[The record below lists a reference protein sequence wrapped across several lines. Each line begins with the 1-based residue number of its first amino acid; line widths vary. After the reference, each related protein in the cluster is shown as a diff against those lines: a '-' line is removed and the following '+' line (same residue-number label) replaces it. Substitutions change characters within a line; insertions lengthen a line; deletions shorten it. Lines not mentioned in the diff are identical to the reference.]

1 MTKATRGRRLG
12 ERPAADVRT
21 GRRRRQAHM
30 IGRSK
35 RYIFA
40 GAAAALLD
48 FPSMTTA
55 QVFPSSDISY
65 LKL

>member
-1 MTKATRGRRLG
+1 MTKPARGRRLG
-12 ERPAADVRT
+12 GRPAAGVRA
-21 GRRRRQAHM
+21 GRRTRRAHG
-30 IGRSK
+30 IGRIE

-40 GAAAALLD
+40 GAAALLD